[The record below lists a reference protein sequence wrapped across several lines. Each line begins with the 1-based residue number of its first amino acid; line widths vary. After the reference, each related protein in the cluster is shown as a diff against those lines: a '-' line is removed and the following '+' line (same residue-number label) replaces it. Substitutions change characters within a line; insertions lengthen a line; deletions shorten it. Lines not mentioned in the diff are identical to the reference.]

1 MLIEVTGG
9 STWTGLAV
17 LRVGAVRMLSG
28 PTLLVEA
35 TLDYPPPGSG
45 HTRDLGRPFAV
56 LATPVFD
63 GTVMVDISVMHG
75 IQRGVEP
82 EGHERRPGHPS
93 PDRLACLHSPA
104 LRQVPPPPLPAL
116 RADLA
121 RLRFHPADRDNSAVP
136 GLGTAELSRDGA
148 QPRGSRVACLVERA
162 RVAHSSLPVNLAFP
176 RLPSGASRRSRE
188 GAGAGAGGT
197 AVRGHLPPLPRRA
210 VPAGPGRL
218 LVVVL
223 VPLPPPVPRC
233 RRLRSPTRRP
243 GARACQPTGCSSA
256 RPSGQACRACCGRTG

>member
-75 IQRGVEP
+75 IQRGV
-82 EGHERRPGHPS
+82 
-93 PDRLACLHSPA
+93 
-104 LRQVPPPPLPAL
+104 
-116 RADLA
+116 
-121 RLRFHPADRDNSAVP
+121 
-136 GLGTAELSRDGA
+136 SRKA
-148 QPRGSRVACLVERA
+148 MS
-162 RVAHSSLPVNLAFP
+162 
-176 RLPSGASRRSRE
+176 
-188 GAGAGAGGT
+188 
-197 AVRGHLPPLPRRA
+197 
-210 VPAGPGRL
+210 
-218 LVVVL
+218 
-223 VPLPPPVPRC
+223 
-233 RRLRSPTRRP
+233 
-243 GARACQPTGCSSA
+243 GARATRPRIGWPAFTRPRSA
-256 RPSGQACRACCGRTG
+256 RSRRRHCPPCALTWPG